1 MPAKM
6 SLYMLIRGTSTL
18 LSDMDT
24 LPTLQL
30 DSLIFLGCQGLQCG
44 IVPAVAA

>member
-1 MPAKM
+1 MFASKGVV
-6 SLYMLIRGTSTL
+6 LYAA
-18 LSDMDT
+18 LSDMDA

-30 DSLIFLGCQGLQCG
+30 DSLIFLVCQGLQCG

>member
-6 SLYMLIRGTSTL
+6 SPYMLSFYIMGA
-18 LSDMDT
+18 

-30 DSLIFLGCQGLQCG
+30 DSLIFLVCQGLQCG